1 MPWIATRSRCCW
13 PCFPPHRSVS
23 AWPGRCTPPSIRWSE
38 GSAMNTVNDLRS
50 TLEKHAP
57 LLLGLLVVLLSARA
71 LKKMFWT
78 VFGMYMA
85 LHYSGIH
92 PFGLEPVQCLHV
104 ARVAHEW

>member
-1 MPWIATRSRCCW
+1 
-13 PCFPPHRSVS
+13 
-23 AWPGRCTPPSIRWSE
+23 
-38 GSAMNTVNDLRS
+38 MNTVNDLRG

-57 LLLGLLVVLLSARA
+57 LLPGLLVVLLSARA

-92 PFGLEPVQCLHV
+92 PFG
-104 ARVAHEW
+104 

>member
-1 MPWIATRSRCCW
+1 MPWTATHPRCCW
-13 PCFPPHRSVS
+13 PCSPARRSVS
-23 AWPGRCTPPSIRWSE
+23 AWSGRCMRSSIRWFEE
-38 GSAMNTVNDLRS
+38 GAMNTVDDLRG
-50 TLEKHAP
+50 TLEKHVP
-57 LLLGLLVVLLSARA
+57 LLLGLLVLLLSARA

>member
-1 MPWIATRSRCCW
+1 
-13 PCFPPHRSVS
+13 
-23 AWPGRCTPPSIRWSE
+23 
-38 GSAMNTVNDLRS
+38 MNTVNDLRG

-92 PFGLEPVQCLHV
+92 PFG
-104 ARVAHEW
+104 